1 MILAFTGYK
10 GSGKSEAAS
19 YLVEHHDFVR
29 VSFAAP
35 LKESAA
41 ALLGVTVA
49 ELEEWKNDP
58 RASVSL
64 KADWFD
70 SSDRSPDPCWV
81 PGKVVTL
88 SIRQFLQR
96 YGTESHRDVFG
107 DNFWV
112 EQAMRHMQS
121 LIAMGRDRIVI
132 DDCRFENEREAL
144 VARGGRIVRIDRP
157 GVEGGADTHPSERP
171 LADPD
176 LIIDNNLG
184 IPELHRAL
192 DCLV

>member
-35 LKESAA
+35 LKKSAA

-49 ELEEWKNDP
+49 ELEEWKNQP
-58 RASVSL
+58 RMLLWLINGMQPVKS
-64 KADWFD
+64 
-70 SSDRSPDPCWV
+70 
-81 PGKVVTL
+81 L
-88 SIRQFLQR
+88 SIREYLQR
-96 YGTESHRDVFG
+96 YGTESHRNVFG

-112 EQAMRHMQS
+112 EQAMNMMQS
-121 LIAMGRDRIVI
+121 LIASGCQRIVI

-171 LADPD
+171 LANPD
-176 LIIDNNLG
+176 LIIDNDRG

-192 DCLV
+192 DCLL